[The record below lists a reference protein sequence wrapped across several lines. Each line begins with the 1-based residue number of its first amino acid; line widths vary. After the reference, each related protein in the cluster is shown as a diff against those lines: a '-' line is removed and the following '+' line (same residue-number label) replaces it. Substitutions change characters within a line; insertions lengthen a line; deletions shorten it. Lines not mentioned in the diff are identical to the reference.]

1 MINETVRRV
10 SDAWFSPKPFENE
23 QLYEKL
29 GIRTF
34 KKYMPT
40 SGDLVMRH
48 VWRKTRKV
56 RGIES
61 LRRLERGTRFPEKL
75 HLVGLFAFP
84 IVGVLVDQ
92 IGWANA
98 INVFFNIYPIMLQRY
113 NRIRYQG
120 ALRRMEERE
129 RLTSAYQS

>member
-1 MINETVRRV
+1 MINEAVRRV
-10 SDAWFSPKPFENE
+10 SDAWFSPKSFESE
-23 QLYEKL
+23 ELYERL

-56 RGIES
+56 RGIDS
-61 LRRLERGTRFPEKL
+61 LRRLERGTRLPEKL

-84 IVGVLVDQ
+84 IAGVLVDQ

-98 INVFFNIYPIMLQRY
+98 INVVFNIYPIMLQRY

-120 ALRRMEERE
+120 VLRRMESR
-129 RLTSAYQS
+129 AAGI